1 MRSFKLDRHR
11 GPAVVLAVFLFAAA
25 SSTASVPGAQSIRPA
40 SPLRL
45 DGRIEDWAGVPRVTD
60 PKTAT
65 EFAFQNDA
73 RNLYI
78 LVVVKEPAPRRAV
91 VVTGMTVLGAPSG
104 KRKQAKGVLFLRR
117 EIGADG
123 YIAWRESQGA
133 ILSEEDKAEIRKTP
147 RHSISVAFAKD
158 AGGSSYGPLRKQT
171 DVWPPDSEFAAQ
183 EKGALYEFRIPLAS
197 PDLAAGGIGG
207 TPGASI
213 RLWFE
218 WGGTRAD
225 SLTTESGRKVPTNGT
240 GSGYVSGT
248 GRTWGQ
254 EYLDNYDPMSRP
266 TVGDTKKFAFAVD
279 VKLAGAA

>member
-1 MRSFKLDRHR
+1 MKTLNPHPSR
-11 GPAVVLAVFLFAAA
+11 GPAVLMAVLLFAAA
-25 SSTASVPGAQSIRPA
+25 LPAASVPAVQSIKPA

-45 DGRIEDWAGVPRVTD
+45 DGKLEDWAGVPRVTD

-73 RNLYI
+73 KNLYVI
-78 LVVVKEPAPRRAV
+78 VVVKDPAPRRAV
-91 VVTGMTVLGAPSG
+91 VVTGMSILGAPSG

-133 ILSEEDKAEIRKTP
+133 ILSDADKAEIRKTP
-147 RHSISVAFAKD
+147 RHSISVAYAKD

-171 DVWPPDSEFAAQ
+171 DVWPPDSEFSGQ
-183 EKGALYEFRIPLAS
+183 ETEALYEFRIPLAS
-197 PDLAAGGIGG
+197 PDLVAGGLGG

-213 RLWFE
+213 RVWFE
-218 WGGTRAD
+218 WGGTSAG
-225 SLTTESGRKVPTNGT
+225 SLSTESGRKIPTNGT
-240 GSGYVSGT
+240 GSGYLSGT

-266 TVGDTKKFAFAVD
+266 TVGDTKKFEFAVD
-279 VKLAGAA
+279 VMLADAR